1 MHILVTGG
9 AGFIGSNLCDH
20 LIGAKHQV
28 VCVDNLITGSE
39 KNIGHLL
46 SNPSFSFIKADIADK
61 INFKEKFDAI
71 FHLASPASPI
81 DYQNH
86 PVETMIANSQ
96 GTHKMLN
103 LAKNLNAKFLLAS
116 TSEVYGDPQ
125 EHPQKETYW
134 GNVNPIGERSCYDE
148 SKRYAESL
156 TMVYVRKFNLDARIV
171 RIFNTYGPRLQRD
184 DGRVISNFINQA
196 LHGQS
201 LTIYG
206 DGNQTRSFCYVSDM
220 VKGLVMAMNKEQT
233 KGEVFN
239 LGNPEEFTILQIAQM
254 VKELIN
260 PVVEFI
266 NKPLPQDDPRC
277 RQPDISKARQVL
289 GWQPQVPFKDGIIAT
304 IEYFK
309 SNA

>member
-1 MHILVTGG
+1 MRILVTGG
-9 AGFIGSNLCDH
+9 AGFIGSNLCDY
-20 LIGAKHQV
+20 LIGDNHQV

-39 KNIGHLL
+39 KNINHLL
-46 SNPSFSFIKADIADK
+46 ANPNFSFIKADITTK
-61 INFKEKFDAI
+61 INFKEKFDVI

-86 PVETMIANSQ
+86 PLETMIANSQ
-96 GTHKMLN
+96 GTHNMLN
-103 LAKNLNAKFLLAS
+103 LAKALGAKFLLAS

-134 GNVNPIGERSCYDE
+134 GNVNPVGERSCYDE

-156 TMVYVRKFNLDARIV
+156 TMIYIRKFNLDARIV
-171 RIFNTYGPRLQRD
+171 RIFNTYGPQLQRD

-196 LHGQS
+196 LKGED

-220 VKGLVMAMNKEQT
+220 VQGLVKAMFGPKT
-233 KGEVFN
+233 IGEVFN
-239 LGNPEEFTILQIAQM
+239 LGNPDEFTILQIAEM
-254 VKELIN
+254 VKELVN
-260 PVVEFI
+260 PKVVFI
-266 NKPLPQDDPRC
+266 NKPLPQDDPRK
-277 RQPDISKARQVL
+277 RQPDISKAKQIF
-289 GWQPQVPFKDGIIAT
+289 GWQPQVPLKEGLIKT